1 MSNPIKQLPPP
12 LPVQSAIMMPAQA
25 SCFTYVNQPDVSESD
40 DDLSCLVC
48 LDIFTTPVDHSTCG
62 MFQVP

>member
-12 LPVQSAIMMPAQA
+12 LPVQSAIMMPVQA
-25 SCFTYVNQPDVSESD
+25 SCFTYVNQSDVSESD

-48 LDIFTTPVDHSTCG
+48 LDIFTKPVDHSNCG
-62 MFQVP
+62 MLQEP